1 MLTVELEWL
10 ETMFALAG
18 EATVEQI
25 DLYQRTAN
33 SMRRLLESVGIR
45 RRARDVSPSID
56 EYLAS
61 MAAEA
66 QDLKMRY

>member
-56 EYLAS
+56 EYFAS